1 MSKMPLSFHNL
12 VDLDLARCNH
22 SNIYLHLHTFLLS
35 WSHQEIPQYMGH
47 AAASYE
53 TKILM
58 QDNIELTVS
67 SQVLGHIDIKSMMFY
82 ARKTIIYCTGSYTE

>member
-1 MSKMPLSFHNL
+1 
-12 VDLDLARCNH
+12 
-22 SNIYLHLHTFLLS
+22 
-35 WSHQEIPQYMGH
+35 MGH